1 MASNMTTKNLEE
13 ISELLN
19 SEDLAYKKCCN
30 YVSEC
35 TDSVLKTKLGVYANN
50 HKKRF
55 DTLLTYL
62 NSHE

>member
-1 MASNMTTKNLEE
+1 MAKITSKNLEE

-19 SEDLAYKKCCN
+19 SEDLAYKKCTN
-30 YVSEC
+30 YMNEC
-35 TDSVLKTKLGVYANN
+35 SDPVLKTKLCAYASN

-55 DTLLTYL
+55 EALLSYL